1 MIKKSIW
8 IAEDDPD
15 DRLIIKEA
23 FEENHYLEK
32 LSFFED
38 GEKVL
43 LKINEDGIDG
53 LSVYPS
59 LLILDLNMPKINGIE
74 LLSLIKKNNK
84 TKNIPVVILTT
95 SRNNYDR
102 EKIMKMGADDFITKP
117 FSFDLMIEITKNLIS
132 KYG

>member
-23 FEENHYLEK
+23 FEENQYLET

-43 LKINEDGIDG
+43 LKINEKDG
-53 LSVYPS
+53 LSSFPS
-59 LLILDLNMPKINGIE
+59 LLILDLNMPKINGLE
-74 LLSLIKKNNK
+74 LLSLIKKNQK

-95 SRNNYDR
+95 SRNAHDR
-102 EKIMKMGADDFITKP
+102 EKILKMGADDFITKP

>member
-23 FEENHYLEK
+23 FEENHYLET

-43 LKINEDGIDG
+43 LKINEGDG
-53 LSVYPS
+53 LSGYPS
-59 LLILDLNMPKINGIE
+59 LLILDLNMPKINGVE
-74 LLSLIKKNNK
+74 LLSLIKKSNR

-95 SRNNYDR
+95 SRNSHDR

>member
-23 FEENHYLEK
+23 FEENHYLET

-43 LKINEDGIDG
+43 LKIKEDDANG
-53 LSVYPS
+53 LLSYPS
-59 LLILDLNMPKINGIE
+59 LLILDLNMPKINGLE
-74 LLSLIKKNNK
+74 LLNLIKNSNK

-95 SRNNYDR
+95 SRNAHDR
-102 EKIMKMGADDFITKP
+102 EKIMNMGADDFITKP
-117 FSFDLMIEITKNLIS
+117 FSFKLMIEITKNLIS

>member
-23 FEENHYLEK
+23 FEENHYLET

-43 LKINEDGIDG
+43 LKIKEDDANG
-53 LSVYPS
+53 LLSYPS
-59 LLILDLNMPKINGIE
+59 LLILDLNMPKINGLE
-74 LLSLIKKNNK
+74 LLNLIKNSNK

-95 SRNNYDR
+95 SRNAHDR
-102 EKIMKMGADDFITKP
+102 EKIMKMGADDFVTKP
-117 FSFDLMIEITKNLIS
+117 FSFKLMIEITKNLIS

>member
-1 MIKKSIW
+1 MMKRSIW

-23 FEENHYLEK
+23 FEENHYLET

-43 LKINEDGIDG
+43 LKINEDEVDG
-53 LSVYPS
+53 LSGYPS
-59 LLILDLNMPKINGIE
+59 LLILDLNMPKINGLE
-74 LLSLIKKNNK
+74 LLSLIKKSNK
-84 TKNIPVVILTT
+84 TKDIPVVILTT
-95 SRNNYDR
+95 SRNAHDR